1 MQSIMDNEIDG
12 EVLIMEP
19 HSFEEAL
26 GAIQALWS
34 GKSVLLNLTMMTP
47 EQAQRAVDFIAG
59 GIYALDG
66 YLERLTE
73 SIFLF
78 TPSCIPITKQ
88 ESVVHQVSQPQMPL
102 AQSAASTPIWTSAS
116 MRIA

>member
-1 MQSIMDNEIDG
+1 MDNEIDG

-66 YLERLTE
+66 YQERLTE

-78 TPSCIPITKQ
+78 TPSCIPITK
-88 ESVVHQVSQPQMPL
+88 SVVHQVSQPQMPL